1 MKKIAS
7 IIGARPQFIK
17 AAAVTQALQRRYEV
31 ITIHTGQ
38 HYDYQMSRVFFSE
51 LHMPRPNYN
60 LNVGSGTHGSQTG
73 TMLASIEKIL
83 LKEKP
88 HLVMV
93 YGDTNS
99 TLAGAIAAAK
109 LHIPIGHVEAG
120 MRSHNRVMAEEI
132 NRIMTDHISQ
142 LHFCSTKTA
151 MHNLRAEGVRDHLYH
166 IGDVMMDILAQ
177 SVPLASQLS
186 TILTRLQLS
195 PRTYSLL
202 TIHRAENTDSKDQ
215 LRALI
220 TALIETNT
228 KMVFPVHPR
237 TKKQLRKY
245 GLITQLNKSNI
256 QMIDPVGY
264 IDMVQLEQHA
274 RQIITDSG
282 GIQKE
287 AYFLKV
293 PCITLRNE
301 TEWVETV
308 KSGWNTLADASFD
321 VLHEALHKRPPHKKQ
336 YSYYGSGNAALLI
349 LKHLTRYLGQQRQ

>member
-17 AAAVTQALQRRYEV
+17 AAAVTQALQQRFTV
-31 ITIHTGQ
+31 VTIHTGQ

-51 LHMPRPNYN
+51 LHMPRPKHN
-60 LNVGSGTHGSQTG
+60 LNIGSGTHGEQTG
-73 TMLASIEKIL
+73 TMLSSIEKVL

-88 HLVMV
+88 RLVMV

-142 LHFCSTKTA
+142 LHFCSTTTA
-151 MHNLRAEGVRDHLYH
+151 MHNLRAEGIRDHVYR
-166 IGDVMMDILAQ
+166 IGDVMMDVLAQ
-177 SVPLASQLS
+177 STPLADQRS
-186 TILTRLQLS
+186 TILSDLHIA

-202 TIHRAENTDSKDQ
+202 TIHRAENTDSKERLQ
-215 LRALI
+215 SLLNALI
-220 TALIETNT
+220 RTGN
-228 KMVFPVHPR
+228 KMIFPVHPR
-237 TKKQLRKY
+237 TEKQIKKY
-245 GLITQLNKSNI
+245 GMMTKIKKSSI
-256 QMIDPVGY
+256 HMINPVGY
-264 IDMVQLEQHA
+264 LDMIQLEQQAQH
-274 RQIITDSG
+274 IITDSG

-293 PCITLRNE
+293 PCITLRTE

-308 KSGWNTLADASFD
+308 NSGWNTLVDASADA
-321 VLHEALHKRPPHKKQ
+321 LRQALYKRTPRRRQ
-336 YSYYGSGNAALLI
+336 YPYYGSGNAATLI
-349 LKHLTRYLGQQRQ
+349 LKHVVKYLNE